1 MSNTVTPVVTGSN
14 TPGTPIKVGSGPDV
28 LAISPDGRIL
38 YVANAVSNTVT
49 PVVTGSNTPGTPIKV
64 GSGPDALAISPDGRI
79 LYVANAWCRTR

>member
-1 MSNTVTPVVTGSN
+1 MSAISPDGRILYVANAVSNTVTPVVTGSN

-64 GSGPDALAISPDGRI
+64 GSGPDVLGD
-79 LYVANAWCRTR
+79 